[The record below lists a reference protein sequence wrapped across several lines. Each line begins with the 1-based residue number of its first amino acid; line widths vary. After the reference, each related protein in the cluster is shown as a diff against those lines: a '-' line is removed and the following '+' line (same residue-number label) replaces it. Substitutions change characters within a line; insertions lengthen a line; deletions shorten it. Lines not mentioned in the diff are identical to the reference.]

1 MEKQKSN
8 HAQKQA
14 LLRVLIKRR
23 FRGATRDQTKIYLRS
38 WLAQF
43 IR

>member
-14 LLRVLIKRR
+14 LLRVLLKRR
-23 FRGATRDQTKIYLRS
+23 ARGATRESTKIYLKG